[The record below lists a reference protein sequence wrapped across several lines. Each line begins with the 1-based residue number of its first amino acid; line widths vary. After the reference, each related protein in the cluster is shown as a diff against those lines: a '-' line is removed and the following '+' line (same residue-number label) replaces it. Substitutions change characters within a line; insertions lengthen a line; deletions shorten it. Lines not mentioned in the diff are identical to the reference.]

1 MKPTFQMQLV
11 NGPWGDPALYVRIRW
26 ARRALLFDLGSIT
39 PLPFGDLLRVGEVF
53 VSHTHLDHFVGF
65 DHLLRTVLGR
75 DRLLSV
81 FGPPGIIGNVEGK
94 LQGYTWNLVQ
104 GYPLSL
110 EVFEVDLDAIR
121 GARFACAEA
130 FRRHDLA
137 PRAFTGELWGEPGFR
152 VRAAHLDHQIP
163 CLAFAV
169 EEPFHININKER
181 LAELHLPV
189 GPWLSELK
197 AQIRGGVAD
206 ETRIAVQWPGG
217 RGETFALGELKTA
230 LVDITPGQKLAY
242 VTDAIYSPGNVE
254 RIVALAKA
262 ADVLYC
268 EAAYLERDEPLAAER
283 CHLTA
288 RQAGLIAREAGVRRL
303 TLFHFSPRYQGETE
317 AFYREARE
325 AFGGWVTVPKGHWN
339 S

>member
-26 ARRALLFDLGSIT
+26 ARRALLFDLGSVVS
-39 PLPFGDLLRVGEVF
+39 LPSGDLLRVGEVF

-75 DRLLSV
+75 DRALSV
-81 FGPPGIIGNVEGK
+81 FGPPGIIDNVEGK
-94 LQGYTWNLVQ
+94 LRGYTWNLVQ

-110 EVFEVDLDAIR
+110 EVFEVDLDCIR

-130 FRRHDLA
+130 FRRCDLT
-137 PRAFTGELWGEPGFR
+137 PRPFTGDLWDEPGFR
-152 VRAAHLDHQIP
+152 VRATHLDHRIP

-169 EEPFHININKER
+169 EEPFHINVNKER
-181 LAELHLPV
+181 LAELRLPV
-189 GPWLSELK
+189 GPWLSGLK
-197 AQIRGGVAD
+197 AQIRGGAAAGTGIVV
-206 ETRIAVQWPGG
+206 RWPDG
-217 RGETFALGELKTA
+217 RTETFTLGDLKDALIN
-230 LVDITPGQKLAY
+230 ITPGQKLAY
-242 VTDAIYSPGNVE
+242 VTDVLYSPENVA
-254 RIVALAKA
+254 RIVTLAKA

-268 EAAYLERDEPLAAER
+268 EAAYLDRDEPLAGER

-288 RQAGLIAREAGVRRL
+288 KQAGLIAREAGVRRL
-303 TLFHFSPRYQGETE
+303 ALFHFSPRYQGETE

-339 S
+339 

>member
-1 MKPTFQMQLV
+1 
-11 NGPWGDPALYVRIRW
+11 
-26 ARRALLFDLGSIT
+26 
-39 PLPFGDLLRVGEVF
+39 
-53 VSHTHLDHFVGF
+53 
-65 DHLLRTVLGR
+65 
-75 DRLLSV
+75 
-81 FGPPGIIGNVEGK
+81 
-94 LQGYTWNLVQ
+94 
-104 GYPLSL
+104 
-110 EVFEVDLDAIR
+110 
-121 GARFACAEA
+121 
-130 FRRHDLA
+130 
-137 PRAFTGELWGEPGFR
+137 
-152 VRAAHLDHQIP
+152 
-163 CLAFAV
+163 
-169 EEPFHININKER
+169 
-181 LAELHLPV
+181 
-189 GPWLSELK
+189 
-197 AQIRGGVAD
+197 
-206 ETRIAVQWPGG
+206 
-217 RGETFALGELKTA
+217 
-230 LVDITPGQKLAY
+230 Y